1 MATTTH
7 DEGFHEIQLNGKQLV
22 FLFMA
27 GTVVAV
33 VIFLL
38 GVFVGR
44 GVRSVGG
51 GDPLA
56 MVEQGQTPEAPDVPA
71 VSGSTGGGPPATA
84 NEDLNYPALV
94 TGENAKEKLD
104 KPQASSEKTASNA
117 PSQPAPATPPA
128 AVPAPSASVTREPA
142 PAVASAVPAEPA
154 GDGFAIQLAALG
166 KRDEAEGI
174 VRRLANKGYAAYLM
188 APEAGKVQVYR
199 VRVGKF
205 KDRREAESVSTRL
218 QKEEQF
224 KPWIVR

>member
-1 MATTTH
+1 MATATH
-7 DEGFHEIQLNGKQLV
+7 DDGFHEIQLNGKQLV

-44 GVRSVGG
+44 GVRAETGTI
-51 GDPLA
+51 DPLVA
-56 MVEQGQTPEAPDVPA
+56 EQSATVPEIPPVASSSGSEAPASAAEDLSYPA
-71 VSGSTGGGPPATA
+71 RLGSAAPPREVLREAPAAPPGPAARTATAPPAT
-84 NEDLNYPALV
+84 
-94 TGENAKEKLD
+94 
-104 KPQASSEKTASNA
+104 
-117 PSQPAPATPPA
+117 PAPAA
-128 AVPAPSASVTREPA
+128 SGVPN
-142 PAVASAVPAEPA
+142 EPA

-166 KRDEAEGI
+166 KREEAEGI
-174 VRRLANKGYAAYLM
+174 VRRLAGKGYSAYLM
-188 APEAGKVQVYR
+188 APAAGAPAVYR

-205 KDRREAESVSTRL
+205 KDRREAESVSARL

>member
-1 MATTTH
+1 MATATH
-7 DEGFHEIQLNGKQLV
+7 DDGFHEIQLNGKQLV

-44 GVRSVGG
+44 GVRAEAGAI
-51 GDPLA
+51 DPLVA
-56 MVEQGQTPEAPDVPA
+56 RQSATVPDIPPVASSSGSEAPASAAEDLSYPA
-71 VSGSTGGGPPATA
+71 RLGGAPPAR
-84 NEDLNYPALV
+84 EVLREPA
-94 TGENAKEKLD
+94 TTP
-104 KPQASSEKTASNA
+104 PQPAA
-117 PSQPAPATPPA
+117 PRADPPAATPAPAA
-128 AVPAPSASVTREPA
+128 SDVPG
-142 PAVASAVPAEPA
+142 EPA

-166 KRDEAEGI
+166 KRQEAEGI
-174 VRRLANKGYAAYLM
+174 VRRLAGKGYSAYLM
-188 APEAGKVQVYR
+188 APPAGAPAVYR

-205 KDRREAESVSTRL
+205 KDRREAESVSARL

>member
-1 MATTTH
+1 MATATH
-7 DEGFHEIQLNGKQLV
+7 DDGFHEIQLNGKQLV

-44 GVRSVGG
+44 GVRAEAGAV
-51 GDPLA
+51 DPLVA
-56 MVEQGQTPEAPDVPA
+56 QQQSTSVPDIPPVASSSGSDAPASASEELSYPTRLGTADAPREILGDTPASSKAEARRVDPPPAPPARAAADVP
-71 VSGSTGGGPPATA
+71 G
-84 NEDLNYPALV
+84 
-94 TGENAKEKLD
+94 
-104 KPQASSEKTASNA
+104 
-117 PSQPAPATPPA
+117 
-128 AVPAPSASVTREPA
+128 
-142 PAVASAVPAEPA
+142 EPA

-166 KRDEAEGI
+166 KREEAESI
-174 VRRLANKGYAAYLM
+174 VRRLAGKGYAAYMM
-188 APEAGKVQVYR
+188 APPAGAPAVYR

>member
-1 MATTTH
+1 MATATH
-7 DEGFHEIQLNGKQLV
+7 DDGFHEIQLNGKQLV

-44 GVRSVGG
+44 GVGAETANI
-51 GDPLA
+51 DPLLA
-56 MVEQGQTPEAPDVPA
+56 QQPTAVPDIPAVASSSGSDAPASASEDLSYPTRLGTAEAPREVLRE
-71 VSGSTGGGPPATA
+71 T
-84 NEDLNYPALV
+84 
-94 TGENAKEKLD
+94 
-104 KPQASSEKTASNA
+104 
-117 PSQPAPATPPA
+117 PATPPPATRRATPEPA
-128 AVPAPSASVTREPA
+128 APVPAASGVPGEP
-142 PAVASAVPAEPA
+142 P

-166 KRDEAEGI
+166 KREEAEGI
-174 VRRLANKGYAAYLM
+174 VRRLASKGYSAYLM
-188 APEAGKVQVYR
+188 APSAGAPAVYR

-205 KDRREAESVSTRL
+205 KDRREAESVSARL

>member
-44 GVRSVGG
+44 GVRGQASPA
-51 GDPLA
+51 DPLVA
-56 MVEQGQTPEAPDVPA
+56 SQEGGAPTPEIPPIVAT
-71 VSGSTGGGPPATA
+71 SGSGAPASA
-84 NEDLNYPALV
+84 SEDLSYPERL
-94 TGENAKEKLD
+94 TGEAPKETLQAAQEAAPPPSAPVARAKE
-104 KPQASSEKTASNA
+104 A
-117 PSQPAPATPPA
+117 PAPAP
-128 AVPAPSASVTREPA
+128 
-142 PAVASAVPAEPA
+142 ASAAGVPAEPS

-166 KRDEAEGI
+166 KREEAEGI
-174 VRRLANKGYAAYLM
+174 VRRLTSKGYSAYLI
-188 APEAGKVQVYR
+188 APAAGTPPVYR

-205 KDRREAESVSTRL
+205 NDRREAESVSARL

>member
-1 MATTTH
+1 MATATQ

-44 GVRSVGG
+44 GVRAEVGDTSAVTAQDLPTPPPDIPAAAANTG
-51 GDPLA
+51 TGAPASASENLTYPNRLA
-56 MVEQGQTPEAPDVPA
+56 NSAPARETLRETPA
-71 VSGSTGGGPPATA
+71 PPA
-84 NEDLNYPALV
+84 
-94 TGENAKEKLD
+94 
-104 KPQASSEKTASNA
+104 ASGPTTPKAAA
-117 PSQPAPATPPA
+117 PVQPAPAPPA
-128 AVPAPSASVTREPA
+128 ADVPGEPSGE
-142 PAVASAVPAEPA
+142 
-154 GDGFAIQLAALG
+154 GFSIQVAALA
-166 KRDEAEGI
+166 KRDEAETI
-174 VRRLANKGYAAYLM
+174 VRRLVGKGYSAYVM
-188 APEAGKVQVYR
+188 APANGAPSVFR

-205 KDRREAESVSTRL
+205 KDRREAESVSARL

>member
-7 DEGFHEIQLNGKQLV
+7 DDGFHEIQLNGKQLV

-44 GVRSVGG
+44 GVRVGASEVNPVVAEQQT
-51 GDPLA
+51 DP
-56 MVEQGQTPEAPDVPA
+56 VGEGPEIPPAIVSSGAAPAATPDVTYPI
-71 VSGSTGGGPPATA
+71 VLGGNDPP
-84 NEDLNYPALV
+84 
-94 TGENAKEKLD
+94 KETLQ
-104 KPQASSEKTASNA
+104 PSASNA
-117 PSQPAPATPPA
+117 ASAPSKSSAPSATNA
-128 AVPAPSASVTREPA
+128 PAPSAPG
-142 PAVASAVPAEPA
+142 PPNASAKAVRSEPS
-154 GDGFAIQLAALG
+154 GDGFSIQLAALA

-174 VRRLANKGYAAYLM
+174 VRRLTEKGYSAYLM
-188 APEAGKVQVYR
+188 SPSAGAPPVYR

-205 KDRREAESVSTRL
+205 KERREAESVSSRL

>member
-1 MATTTH
+1 MATATH
-7 DEGFHEIQLNGKQLV
+7 DDGFHEIQLNGKQLV

-44 GVRSVGG
+44 GVRAEAGNV
-51 GDPLA
+51 DPLLA
-56 MVEQGQTPEAPDVPA
+56 QQSSAIADVPPVASSSGSEAPASASEDLSYPTRLGNAEAPREELRQTP
-71 VSGSTGGGPPATA
+71 PPAPPTR
-84 NEDLNYPALV
+84 
-94 TGENAKEKLD
+94 
-104 KPQASSEKTASNA
+104 
-117 PSQPAPATPPA
+117 APAAAPA
-128 AVPAPSASVTREPA
+128 AAAAAPSASD
-142 PAVASAVPAEPA
+142 VPGEPA

-166 KRDEAEGI
+166 KREEAEGI
-174 VRRLANKGYAAYLM
+174 VRRLAGKGYSAYLL
-188 APEAGKVQVYR
+188 APPAGAPAVYR

-205 KDRREAESVSTRL
+205 QDRREVESVSARL

>member
-44 GVRSVGG
+44 GVRAEVGDTEG
-51 GDPLA
+51 LVAAQEDA
-56 MVEQGQTPEAPDVPA
+56 APAPAVPA
-71 VSGSTGGGPPATA
+71 VAASSGSDAPATA
-84 NEDLNYPALV
+84 AEDFTYPERLGPDAP
-94 TGENAKEKLD
+94 KESL
-104 KPQASSEKTASNA
+104 S
-117 PSQPAPATPPA
+117 PPA
-128 AVPAPSASVTREPA
+128 SRAAEARSAAAAGSAPDAPDAPSASSAPSAPSASSAPSAPSEP
-142 PAVASAVPAEPA
+142 P
-154 GDGFAIQLAALG
+154 GDGFAIQLAALA
-166 KRDEAEGI
+166 KRDEAESI
-174 VRRLANKGYAAYLM
+174 VRRLTTKGYAAYLI
-188 APEAGKVQVYR
+188 APTAGAPQVFR

-205 KDRREAESVSTRL
+205 KDRREAESVSARL

>member
-44 GVRSVGG
+44 GVRAQVGDP
-51 GDPLA
+51 DPLA
-56 MVEQGQTPEAPDVPA
+56 VAAQESTAPAAVPA
-71 VSGSTGGGPPATA
+71 IPPVASTGSGAPATA
-84 NEDLNYPALV
+84 AEDLTYAARLGADTP
-94 TGENAKEKLD
+94 KETL
-104 KPQASSEKTASNA
+104 
-117 PSQPAPATPPA
+117 SQPGQAVQRQAPATPAAATPPA
-128 AVPAPSASVTREPA
+128 ARDTQSAVAPKASV
-142 PAVASAVPAEPA
+142 SGEPA
-154 GDGFAIQLAALG
+154 GDGFAIQLAALA
-166 KRDEAEGI
+166 KREEAEGI
-174 VRRLANKGYAAYLM
+174 VRRLASKGYSAYVIAPAAG
-188 APEAGKVQVYR
+188 APAVYR

-205 KDRREAESVSTRL
+205 KDRREAESVSSRL

>member
-44 GVRSVGG
+44 GVTARVGN
-51 GDPLA
+51 
-56 MVEQGQTPEAPDVPA
+56 EAPVAAAQEGAPPTPDIPPIA
-71 VSGSTGGGPPATA
+71 ASTGSGAPATA
-84 NEDLNYPALV
+84 SEDLSYPNRLA
-94 TGENAKEKLD
+94 GDAPKETLRRE
-104 KPQASSEKTASNA
+104 PPPASE
-117 PSQPAPATPPA
+117 PPAPAST
-128 AVPAPSASVTREPA
+128 PAPVQAPTATKAS
-142 PAVASAVPAEPA
+142 VPAEPG

-166 KRDEAEGI
+166 KREEAETI
-174 VRRLANKGYAAYLM
+174 VKRLTSKGYSAYLM
-188 APEAGKVQVYR
+188 APAAGAPSVYR

-205 KDRREAESVSTRL
+205 KDRREAESVSARL

>member
-1 MATTTH
+1 MATAAH
-7 DEGFHEIQLNGKQLV
+7 DDGFHEIQLNGKQLV

-44 GVRSVGG
+44 GVRAEAGEI
-51 GDPLA
+51 DPLVA
-56 MVEQGQTPEAPDVPA
+56 QQSTTVPDLPPVASSSGSEAPA
-71 VSGSTGGGPPATA
+71 SAS
-84 NEDLNYPALV
+84 EDLSYPTRLGSA
-94 TGENAKEKLD
+94 A
-104 KPQASSEKTASNA
+104 A
-117 PSQPAPATPPA
+117 PREVLRDTPATPP
-128 AVPAPSASVTREPA
+128 PSAARRVEVPPAA
-142 PAVASAVPAEPA
+142 PASTASDVPGEPA

-166 KRDEAEGI
+166 KREEAEGI
-174 VRRLANKGYAAYLM
+174 VRRLAGKGYPAYLM
-188 APEAGKVQVYR
+188 APPAGAPAVYR

-224 KPWIVR
+224 KPWLVR

>member
-1 MATTTH
+1 MATATH
-7 DEGFHEIQLNGKQLV
+7 DDGFHEIQLNGKQLV

-44 GVRSVGG
+44 GVGAETG
-51 GDPLA
+51 NLDPLLA
-56 MVEQGQTPEAPDVPA
+56 QE
-71 VSGSTGGGPPATA
+71 ST
-84 NEDLNYPALV
+84 
-94 TGENAKEKLD
+94 
-104 KPQASSEKTASNA
+104 
-117 PSQPAPATPPA
+117 
-128 AVPAPSASVTREPA
+128 AVPDI
-142 PAVASAVPAEPA
+142 PAVASSSGADAPASASEDLSYPTRLGTAEAPREVLRETPAPVTRRANPEPAPPVPAASGVPGEPP

-166 KRDEAEGI
+166 KREEAESI
-174 VRRLANKGYAAYLM
+174 VRRLTSKGYSAYLV
-188 APEAGKVQVYR
+188 APSAGAPAVYR

-205 KDRREAESVSTRL
+205 KDRREAESVSARL

>member
-1 MATTTH
+1 MATATH
-7 DEGFHEIQLNGKQLV
+7 DDGFHEIQLNGKQLV

-44 GVRSVGG
+44 GVRAEGPG
-51 GDPLA
+51 ADPLIA
-56 MVEQGQTPEAPDVPA
+56 EGTADPAPEIPAISSGGNAGAPASASEDLTYADRLGTAQEPRESLRSAPAAAPAPTPAPPSAPA
-71 VSGSTGGGPPATA
+71 ATA
-84 NEDLNYPALV
+84 
-94 TGENAKEKLD
+94 EKR
-104 KPQASSEKTASNA
+104 
-117 PSQPAPATPPA
+117 PAPAPA
-128 AVPAPSASVTREPA
+128 AAAA
-142 PAVASAVPAEPA
+142 DIAAEPA

-166 KRDEAEGI
+166 KREDAEAI
-174 VRRLANKGYAAYLM
+174 VRRLSGKGYSAYLM
-188 APEAGKVQVYR
+188 SPQAGAPAVYR

-205 KDRREAESVSTRL
+205 KDRREAESVSARL

>member
-1 MATTTH
+1 MATATH
-7 DEGFHEIQLNGKQLV
+7 DDGFHEIQLNGKQLV

-44 GVRSVGG
+44 GVRAETATI
-51 GDPLA
+51 DPLVA
-56 MVEQGQTPEAPDVPA
+56 EQSATVPEIPPVASSSGSEAPASAAEDLSYPA
-71 VSGSTGGGPPATA
+71 RLGGAAPPREVLREAPAAPPGPAARAAAAPPAA
-84 NEDLNYPALV
+84 
-94 TGENAKEKLD
+94 
-104 KPQASSEKTASNA
+104 
-117 PSQPAPATPPA
+117 PAPAA
-128 AVPAPSASVTREPA
+128 SGVPNEPT
-142 PAVASAVPAEPA
+142 

-166 KRDEAEGI
+166 KREEAEGI
-174 VRRLANKGYAAYLM
+174 VRRLAGKGYSAYLM
-188 APEAGKVQVYR
+188 APAAGAPAVYR

-205 KDRREAESVSTRL
+205 KDRREAESVSARL

>member
-1 MATTTH
+1 MATATH
-7 DEGFHEIQLNGKQLV
+7 DDGFHEIQLNGKQLV

-44 GVRSVGG
+44 GVRAEAGEA
-51 GDPLA
+51 DPLLA
-56 MVEQGQTPEAPDVPA
+56 QQSSTMPDIPPAASSSGSEAPA
-71 VSGSTGGGPPATA
+71 SAS
-84 NEDLNYPALV
+84 EDLTYPDRL
-94 TGENAKEKLD
+94 GNADAPREVLREA
-104 KPQASSEKTASNA
+104 PPSSPE
-117 PSQPAPATPPA
+117 PPAPAA
-128 AVPAPSASVTREPA
+128 AAPSASD
-142 PAVASAVPAEPA
+142 VPGEPA

-166 KRDEAEGI
+166 KREEAEGI
-174 VRRLANKGYAAYLM
+174 VRRLAGKGYSAYLM
-188 APEAGKVQVYR
+188 APPSGAPAVYR

>member
-44 GVRSVGG
+44 GVRAEGG
-51 GDPLA
+51 AIDPLVA
-56 MVEQGQTPEAPDVPA
+56 QQPATVPDIPPVASSSGAEAPASAAEDLSYPARLGSAATPREYLRDTPE
-71 VSGSTGGGPPATA
+71 
-84 NEDLNYPALV
+84 
-94 TGENAKEKLD
+94 
-104 KPQASSEKTASNA
+104 
-117 PSQPAPATPPA
+117 PAPEPAAPA
-128 AVPAPSASVTREPA
+128 AVPPSAPPA
-142 PAVASAVPAEPA
+142 AAASNVATEPA

-166 KRDEAEGI
+166 KREEAEVI
-174 VRRLANKGYAAYLM
+174 VRRLAGKGYSAYLM
-188 APEAGKVQVYR
+188 APAAGAPPVYR

-205 KDRREAESVSTRL
+205 KDRREAESVSSRL
-218 QKEEQF
+218 KKEEQF
-224 KPWIVR
+224 NPWIVR